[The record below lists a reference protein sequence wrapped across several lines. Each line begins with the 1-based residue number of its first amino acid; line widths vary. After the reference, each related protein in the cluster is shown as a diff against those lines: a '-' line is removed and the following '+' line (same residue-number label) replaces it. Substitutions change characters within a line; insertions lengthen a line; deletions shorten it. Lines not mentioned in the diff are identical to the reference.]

1 MFILFSIV
9 GIGIDDMFV
18 IMQCLSNLSDEQKS
32 TLPLAE
38 RIGQTMRKAGV
49 AITVT
54 SLTDVCAFGVGA
66 VTVCI
71 CERFSKFMPTGKFC
85 AWA

>member
-1 MFILFSIV
+1 
-9 GIGIDDMFV
+9 MFV
-18 IMQCLSNLSDEQKS
+18 IMQCMSNLSDEQKS
-32 TLPLAE
+32 SLPLPE

-71 CERFSKFMPTGKFC
+71 HRGDQRR
-85 AWA
+85 

>member
-1 MFILFSIV
+1 
-9 GIGIDDMFV
+9 MFV
-18 IMQCLSNLSDEQKS
+18 IMQCMSNLSDEQKS
-32 TLPLAE
+32 SLPLPE

-66 VTVCI
+66 VNGQYTTTVAVVECS
-71 CERFSKFMPTGKFC
+71 F
-85 AWA
+85 